1 MISFTCHEELG
12 KYVSHHICCCQ
23 GPPRIAQHL
32 KGSHGSRSP
41 SLYHTHSPHA
51 CSNVSLPI
59 YGSTGRVQHFI
70 LRRNKAAVYLQQLA
84 HIISLSFSM
93 LLRNKIRLQYVAHH
107 RHNGCEGILTT
118 LRDGTGLVRP
128 GQVKSSQDRY
138 LLQWQGQVLSSM
150 HQYVTYPK
158 MRICDLATCQQTEK

>member
-1 MISFTCHEELG
+1 MVLGHRVFTTRNIHLTPVQISSFH
-12 KYVSHHICCCQ
+12 
-23 GPPRIAQHL
+23 
-32 KGSHGSRSP
+32 
-41 SLYHTHSPHA
+41 
-51 CSNVSLPI
+51 I
-59 YGSTGRVQHFI
+59 YGRTGRVQHFI

-107 RHNGCEGILTT
+107 QDNGCEGILTT

-138 LLQWQGQVLSSM
+138 LLQ
-150 HQYVTYPK
+150 
-158 MRICDLATCQQTEK
+158 